1 MCVCV
6 CARAVRGGHQTQDH
20 AAGAAEDVHV
30 PHGELAAWLSDVSR
44 CREPTPTVCA
54 QESERKAY
62 NPRPFCKTYTM
73 DKQPLN
79 TGEQKDMTEFFTDLI
94 TKIEEM
100 NQELVNRRLTGS
112 CFRDNRLPLEQHLCL
127 VVQKNTVK
135 SLFGGVITN
144 NVVSLVSSQVLEGQW
159 W

>member
-1 MCVCV
+1 M
-6 CARAVRGGHQTQDH
+6 
-20 AAGAAEDVHV
+20 
-30 PHGELAAWLSDVSR
+30 
-44 CREPTPTVCA
+44 CA

-100 NQELVNRRLTGS
+100 SQDLVRYPSVCSFVISSSQTRLM
-112 CFRDNRLPLEQHLCL
+112 L
-127 VVQKNTVK
+127 VFVSEKHSENTVRRRHH
-135 SLFGGVITN
+135 
-144 NVVSLVSSQVLEGQW
+144 
-159 W
+159 

>member
-1 MCVCV
+1 MDISFKILYLCSLMLWVWSSHT
-6 CARAVRGGHQTQDH
+6 AVSSS
-20 AAGAAEDVHV
+20 
-30 PHGELAAWLSDVSR
+30 LSNALS
-44 CREPTPTVCA
+44 A

-100 NQELVNRRLTGS
+100 SQELVNTQRYRS
-112 CFRDNRLPLEQHLCL
+112 H
-127 VVQKNTVK
+127 
-135 SLFGGVITN
+135 TN
-144 NVVSLVSSQVLEGQW
+144 NNQSPTERNSEILLISSHFTVSPQTLQLFLGIKTQQQISLL
-159 W
+159 

>member
-1 MCVCV
+1 MSLN
-6 CARAVRGGHQTQDH
+6 Q
-20 AAGAAEDVHV
+20 
-30 PHGELAAWLSDVSR
+30 PHKLLHRLNLSLPPLSNAPSV
-44 CREPTPTVCA
+44 

-100 NQELVNRRLTGS
+100 SQELVNTHN
-112 CFRDNRLPLEQHLCL
+112 FTDQ
-127 VVQKNTVK
+127 
-135 SLFGGVITN
+135 
-144 NVVSLVSSQVLEGQW
+144 
-159 W
+159 

>member
-1 MCVCV
+1 MTFRCDVISLFLCV
-6 CARAVRGGHQTQDH
+6 
-20 AAGAAEDVHV
+20 
-30 PHGELAAWLSDVSR
+30 
-44 CREPTPTVCA
+44 

-100 NQELVNRRLTGS
+100 SQDLVRLIKVGMKWKLRETFFPNCDIYPS
-112 CFRDNRLPLEQHLCL
+112 ETASQTRTKWQ
-127 VVQKNTVK
+127 
-135 SLFGGVITN
+135 SLILFMWN
-144 NVVSLVSSQVLEGQW
+144 
-159 W
+159 

>member
-1 MCVCV
+1 MQVYCIYCFYMCVCF
-6 CARAVRGGHQTQDH
+6 AVLWRNQTQND
-20 AAGAAEDVHV
+20 AAGAAKDVHLSNGKLSIYNFITV
-30 PHGELAAWLSDVSR
+30 FFFTSQPQNCTYFILNYNQHKLAFNCVTEVQLTCMLLVFI
-44 CREPTPTVCA
+44 CLYV

-100 NQELVNRRLTGS
+100 SQELVST
-112 CFRDNRLPLEQHLCL
+112 LPCPQI
-127 VVQKNTVK
+127 QIQ
-135 SLFGGVITN
+135 SF
-144 NVVSLVSSQVLEGQW
+144 
-159 W
+159 

>member
-1 MCVCV
+1 MRACMFPCV
-6 CARAVRGGHQTQDH
+6 
-20 AAGAAEDVHV
+20 
-30 PHGELAAWLSDVSR
+30 
-44 CREPTPTVCA
+44 

-100 NQELVNRRLTGS
+100 SQELVTAPSAASHR
-112 CFRDNRLPLEQHLCL
+112 
-127 VVQKNTVK
+127 
-135 SLFGGVITN
+135 
-144 NVVSLVSSQVLEGQW
+144 
-159 W
+159 

>member
-1 MCVCV
+1 MRLCACV
-6 CARAVRGGHQTQDH
+6 
-20 AAGAAEDVHV
+20 
-30 PHGELAAWLSDVSR
+30 
-44 CREPTPTVCA
+44 

-100 NQELVNRRLTGS
+100 SHDLVRPHPVP
-112 CFRDNRLPLEQHLCL
+112 F
-127 VVQKNTVK
+127 
-135 SLFGGVITN
+135 
-144 NVVSLVSSQVLEGQW
+144 
-159 W
+159 

>member
-1 MCVCV
+1 MCVYKNYKEIFFFISSGNLSPVLHINCV
-6 CARAVRGGHQTQDH
+6 LIPAPENLAVAFGLRIT
-20 AAGAAEDVHV
+20 EF
-30 PHGELAAWLSDVSR
+30 ELTAILLMFIFL
-44 CREPTPTVCA
+44 CG

-100 NQELVNRRLTGS
+100 SQELVNDPLFLICS
-112 CFRDNRLPLEQHLCL
+112 CDVFKE
-127 VVQKNTVK
+127 
-135 SLFGGVITN
+135 
-144 NVVSLVSSQVLEGQW
+144 
-159 W
+159 

>member
-1 MCVCV
+1 M
-6 CARAVRGGHQTQDH
+6 
-20 AAGAAEDVHV
+20 
-30 PHGELAAWLSDVSR
+30 
-44 CREPTPTVCA
+44 

-100 NQELVNRRLTGS
+100 SQELVTTQLYINNIYTNYI
-112 CFRDNRLPLEQHLCL
+112 FNALED
-127 VVQKNTVK
+127 
-135 SLFGGVITN
+135 SATN
-144 NVVSLVSSQVLEGQW
+144 FLIIA
-159 W
+159 

>member
-1 MCVCV
+1 MSRLSVVPSFLPVVPCV
-6 CARAVRGGHQTQDH
+6 
-20 AAGAAEDVHV
+20 
-30 PHGELAAWLSDVSR
+30 
-44 CREPTPTVCA
+44 

-100 NQELVNRRLTGS
+100 SQELVNPRLNPCET
-112 CFRDNRLPLEQHLCL
+112 D
-127 VVQKNTVK
+127 KM
-135 SLFGGVITN
+135 IN
-144 NVVSLVSSQVLEGQW
+144 N
-159 W
+159 

>member
-1 MCVCV
+1 MLTKFSAFYLDPSWSAPPFGSEQYRTSKCVLHLLLLLSFCCV
-6 CARAVRGGHQTQDH
+6 LTCV
-20 AAGAAEDVHV
+20 
-30 PHGELAAWLSDVSR
+30 
-44 CREPTPTVCA
+44 

-100 NQELVNRRLTGS
+100 SQELVTALSAATT
-112 CFRDNRLPLEQHLCL
+112 LH
-127 VVQKNTVK
+127 KNPD
-135 SLFGGVITN
+135 
-144 NVVSLVSSQVLEGQW
+144 
-159 W
+159 